1 MKLSA
6 QYADHRTS
14 IQLSAQPNPAKP
26 TSSARSAVNDY
37 AAVAFSFT
45 TMLLKRLPDV
55 VDLNPAKIAFGIAKV
70 VLQIRD
76 VRHSFFTP
84 VLD

>member
-1 MKLSA
+1 
-6 QYADHRTS
+6 
-14 IQLSAQPNPAKP
+14 
-26 TSSARSAVNDY
+26 VNDY

-55 VDLNPAKIAFGIAKV
+55 VDLNPAKITFGIAKV